1 MEAAVQGAD
10 ILVVAPTG
18 MGKVRSCTFS
28 DAKADMTLQSMCFQV
43 PAVAEQVMY
52 AIMEEDIEF

>member
-18 MGKVRSCTFS
+18 MGKVRLCTFS
-28 DAKADMTLQSMCFQV
+28 DAEADITLEHVLPGSSRGRTGNV
-43 PAVAEQVMY
+43 Y
-52 AIMEEDIEF
+52 HNG